1 AARGTAYHRV
11 LECLDYCGI
20 PQDVLRLRESQAA
33 QGYPALAENLREQL
47 DGMIRDGKLDAVSA
61 ASVELRDIRH
71 FLESPVGR
79 RMTAAAQAGRLW
91 REQPFS
97 LAVPASELRSDWQA
111 EQGAVLVQ
119 GIIDAYFEEEDRYV
133 IVDYK
138 TDKVYSRDGRDLAEK
153 YGRQLFYYRKALE
166 QATGREVKEMLIYSV
181 TLGREIPVG
190 MEYPQG
196 TP

>member
-1 AARGTAYHRV
+1 MNREHKIKNGSKKGFSPLMAALFV
-11 LECLDYCGI
+11 LLIVY
-20 PQDVLRLRESQAA
+20 
-33 QGYPALAENLREQL
+33 ALLILFPLAWGLGQSL
-47 DGMIRDGKLDAVSA
+47 MDGMRLDSTV
-61 ASVELRDIRH
+61 
-71 FLESPVGR
+71 
-79 RMTAAAQAGRLW
+79 
-91 REQPFS
+91 
-97 LAVPASELRSDWQA
+97 VPWPSDWQFSNYIDAFVHFYVPVQA
-111 EQGAVLVQ
+111 EQGTVLVQ